1 MINLY
6 RKATPSARTA
16 DEHPLLMDDFNML
29 RESLT
34 TVETDYFGLTTL
46 VALPLRATIVGQA
59 VRGILGKS

>member
-1 MINLY
+1 
-6 RKATPSARTA
+6 
-16 DEHPLLMDDFNML
+16 ML